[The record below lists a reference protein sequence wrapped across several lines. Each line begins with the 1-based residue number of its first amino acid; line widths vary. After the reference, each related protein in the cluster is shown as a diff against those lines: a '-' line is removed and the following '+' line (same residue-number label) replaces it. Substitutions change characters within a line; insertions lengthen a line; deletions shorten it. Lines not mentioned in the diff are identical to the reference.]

1 MQRCDCSAQPAGLS
15 GAERRRFT
23 VEDDSTGP
31 PVLDLATTD
40 SNTWLEVNYTQL
52 VATGRR
58 LLPRV
63 KPGTIAMAMVKVGSD
78 RCFLPRVQIAAVMQP
93 MSLAAVAA
101 APGWMV
107 NYRQL
112 MATVMLMLLPGTHC
126 LEPGQVINSVRSC
139 PCRGVGMGTASSQ
152 QRKPSWSLAMQRL
165 GRGRLNE
172 ALALRRSGVTAP
184 VHLCYQPDIQSARA
198 VAHAHDV
205 QAGSCL

>member
-1 MQRCDCSAQPAGLS
+1 M
-15 GAERRRFT
+15 
-23 VEDDSTGP
+23 EDDSTGP

-126 LEPGQVINSVRSC
+126 LEPGQVID
-139 PCRGVGMGTASSQ
+139 CRTELPMQGGGYGHGVVTAAKAFLESGYAEIGT
-152 QRKPSWSLAMQRL
+152 
-165 GRGRLNE
+165 GTLNE